1 MGTWGTKI
9 FEDDTSADVRLAF
22 IRLLRAGTS
31 PNMATHL
38 VLGEWSCLLDDSY
51 AAPPI
56 WLGLAATQL
65 KLRCLH
71 PWVRARA
78 LHVIESGADLRRW
91 KEQTDKAERRR
102 VVRALRKRILSTPF
116 GPV

>member
-9 FEDDTSADVRLAF
+9 FEDDTSADVRLDF

-38 VLGEWSCLLDDSY
+38 VLGEWSRLLDDSY

-91 KEQTDKAERRR
+91 KEHTDKADRRR
-102 VVRALRKRILSTPF
+102 VVRAFRNRILSTPV